1 MNAKIMSDQVY
12 YVLARVG
19 ADSIG
24 LYVESPNFDS
34 AYNVAEDRLAQ
45 SYKVPFTIQA
55 LQLIDVGQREH
66 ATR

>member
-1 MNAKIMSDQVY
+1 
-12 YVLARVG
+12 VG

-34 AYNVAEDRLAQ
+34 AYNVAEDRLSQ